1 MQTRVETAAAVR
13 LGVLPNFFRILLGT
27 KYQKTEDRLLDN
39 EQDLRYLLALG
50 SQIPWTADANG
61 QILYVD
67 PRWLSLVGL
76 SPEQALGDKWLQVVH
91 PDDVDRTR
99 SAWAHSVSAGQ
110 PLDAEYRIRDASG
123 SYVWVCSRAV
133 PLHGSDKRILKW
145 YGSTENIEARKVTEL
160 AIRQSEKLAALARL
174 ASSIAHEVNNP
185 LEAVTNLLFLSQMT
199 DDLSAVKEYLKDA
212 DRELRRVAMTASH
225 TLRFHQ
231 QSTSPSPV
239 TCEELIARTLSLFEG
254 RLSVTALEVEKR
266 VRTNRAVR
274 CLEGDIRQA
283 LSNFIGNAIE
293 ALSPEGGR
301 LLLRGREGREW
312 ASGKKG
318 LVITIADTG
327 PGIAPGAMSNL
338 FKPFVTTKGENRN
351 GLGLWISR
359 DIIARQHGRITIKS
373 SRKPNH
379 HGTVVTLFL
388 PLEPIH

>member
-1 MQTRVETAAAVR
+1 M
-13 LGVLPNFFRILLGT
+13 
-27 KYQKTEDRLLDN
+27 DRRC
-39 EQDLRYLLALG
+39 QG
-50 SQIPWTADANG
+50 AN
-61 QILYVD
+61 
-67 PRWLSLVGL
+67 SLHRSTMAIVGGL

-91 PDDVDRTR
+91 PEDVDGTR
-99 SAWAHSVSAGQ
+99 NAWAHSVSAGQ
-110 PLDAEYRIRDASG
+110 PLDAEYRIRDASE

-133 PLHGSDKRILKW
+133 PRYGADKRILKW
-145 YGSTENIEARKVTEL
+145 YGSTENIDARKVTEF

-199 DDLSAVKEYLKDA
+199 DDLSAVKKYLKDA
-212 DRELRRVAMTASH
+212 DRELRRVAMTASR
-225 TLRFHQ
+225 TLSFHR
-231 QSTSPSPV
+231 QSSSPSPV
-239 TCEELIARTLSLFEG
+239 TCEELIAGTLSLFEG
-254 RLSVTALEVEKR
+254 QLSVTALEVVKR

-283 LSNFIGNAIE
+283 LSNFIGNAID

-327 PGIAPGAMSNL
+327 PGIAPGVMSNL